1 MGNKLMTRLFP
12 PYSPCAIAGSS
23 LHGAASRGRQVFLTA
38 AQAQTAEPPPPGRPA
53 AQSVEQ
59 NTQGQTQMDRDGQ
72 KRHSEIQIEMLKI
85 PRVRGDTLN
94 HDSVTNTHLSGVER
108 GVVPSLH

>member
-1 MGNKLMTRLFP
+1 
-12 PYSPCAIAGSS
+12 
-23 LHGAASRGRQVFLTA
+23 
-38 AQAQTAEPPPPGRPA
+38 
-53 AQSVEQ
+53 
-59 NTQGQTQMDRDGQ
+59 MDRDGQ